1 MVRRPVLW
9 PLINHLLENNNDREK
24 LNNDIALLA
33 SGIKRVKLSENE
45 YIEKLLNG
53 FGYQGDL
60 VPSTAPQTERKS
72 LPITDERITIKLQ
85 NPKAKVHRNFSP
97 SASKSVQTNT
107 QKRKYEGTAMEILN
121 EGSQTGFLTYTTT
134 QTQSQDTKKIVD
146 LSFLQGEISVKK
158 NSNLLS

>member
-1 MVRRPVLW
+1 M
-9 PLINHLLENNNDREK
+9 NNDD
-24 LNNDIALLA
+24 LQLPT
-33 SGIKRVKLSENE
+33 SGMKRLKLSENE
-45 YIEKLLNG
+45 YIEKLLTG

-72 LPITDERITIKLQ
+72 LPISDERITIKLQ

-97 SASKSVQTNT
+97 SAAKNNS
-107 QKRKYEGTAMEILN
+107 QKRKYEGSSMEILN
-121 EGSQTGFLTYTTT
+121 EGKQESQIGFLTSTT

-158 NSNLLS
+158 NSNR